1 MLKQSNNLLV
11 DNIIFMYVSIIEF
24 STIRKYI
31 FTYDFYKLYII
42 FFYLPVILISTL
54 YYLDILIWLNKFWYI
69 EMLNESIKWN
79 YQAILNNIYLHF
91 GTYFRL
97 IIVPIICE
105 MNEISVQFFNSFNKN
120 RKLEALVFIIQVDSC
135 YENMSE
141 KNLKHLSTYW
151 LKIKTYH

>member
-1 MLKQSNNLLV
+1 
-11 DNIIFMYVSIIEF
+11 
-24 STIRKYI
+24 
-31 FTYDFYKLYII
+31 
-42 FFYLPVILISTL
+42 
-54 YYLDILIWLNKFWYI
+54 
-69 EMLNESIKWN
+69 MLNESIKWN

-105 MNEISVQFFNSFNKN
+105 MNEISVLSNIFDKT

-135 YENMSE
+135 YENVSE